1 MNTIV
6 PIRAIQPIES
16 LDSLKAVSS
25 PLGAGMVDSPA
36 IPFKSLF
43 QDAVNNAKETHA
55 NLDNEIYKMTT
66 GQSDNLH
73 DAMLAS
79 QKASLSI
86 DMVVEL
92 RNKLL
97 DAHKEIMNMNV

>member
-1 MNTIV
+1 MNTI
-6 PIRAIQPIES
+6 QPIQQINS
-16 LDSLKAVSS
+16 LDQLNKSS
-25 PLGAGMVDSPA
+25 SVQGTTPE

-43 QDAVNNAKETHA
+43 QDAVSNAEQTNA
-55 NLDNEIYKMTT
+55 NLNNEIYKMTT

-73 DAMLAS
+73 DVVIAS
-79 QKASLSI
+79 QKASLSV

-97 DAHKEIMNMNV
+97 DAYKEIININV